1 MHKHFNMDRLPSVIQ
16 NEQLV
21 LTTVQIAEFFD
32 VGEANIRN
40 NFSNARHR
48 FVEGKHFFKL
58 EGDALA
64 DFKNRVKSFYS
75 DDYTSSDEN
84 GKPIADP
91 KARSLM
97 LWTRRGVARHAKMIN
112 NDVAWDIF
120 EALEDAY
127 FNREIAAKEK
137 HVVTPLDFE
146 RGKELKRL
154 ASHTRDPYTRE
165 LLVAKAANLI
175 AGEDFISVA
184 SFYEC
189 EPIFAPELTGR
200 R

>member
-1 MHKHFNMDRLPSVIQ
+1 MHKHFNLDRLPSVVQ

-21 LTTVQIAEFFD
+21 LTTTQLAEFFD

-112 NDVAWDIF
+112 SDVAWDIF

-127 FNREIAAKEK
+127 FNRDEAEP
-137 HVVTPLDFE
+137 TPKRAFFGDDIKLKQPPTDFE
-146 RGKELKRL
+146 RGVQLKKL
-154 ASHTRDPYTRE
+154 ASHTRNPELRE
-165 LLVAKAANLI
+165 QLIIKAAKLI
-175 AGEDFISVA
+175 AGGEVFV
-184 SFYEC
+184 C
-189 EPIFAPELTGR
+189 
-200 R
+200 